1 MLLHENGNWLYE
13 LRSLDINPS
22 LPLGIDKTQ
31 VLFLEAFLL
40 FCLLE
45 DSPVICSREQ
55 AECDAND
62 QLVAHKGRQPKLAL
76 MHQGKSI
83 LLQDLGRT
91 VMDKIYLC
99 AELLGQDYQA
109 AVNTIG
115 RRIEHAELTPSAI
128 TLSEMKDHNQGFFD
142 YTNAWAKQHR
152 QAFLQRKL
160 T

>member
-1 MLLHENGNWLYE
+1 VRPKSNVISGKKPLDALHENGIGYIE

-76 MHQGKSI
+76 MHQGKERSSI
-83 LLQDLGRT
+83 
-91 VMDKIYLC
+91 
-99 AELLGQDYQA
+99 
-109 AVNTIG
+109 
-115 RRIEHAELTPSAI
+115 
-128 TLSEMKDHNQGFFD
+128 
-142 YTNAWAKQHR
+142 
-152 QAFLQRKL
+152 
-160 T
+160 